1 MKFMFETMEYTHFG
15 YNPFIKAGDNMY
27 RKESTDG
34 KNGMGSTLAFYVR
47 SEMGEYAAA
56 YGGSADRCNRNTNG
70 HKHGSSICFN
80 SFKGDKTLAM
90 NGNLNSQSTWGP
102 YLCNVNGWCGG
113 GNKEHLM
120 MMLVAEMP
128 AGFKRTS
135 TRYCEEHTS
144 LTSETSRYYTSLIK
158 CQTDCLADGNCGG
171 CNFLC
176 SLNYYFSKGSVAYFR
191 FDKDKCTMKESQCG
205 SYIYTKSG

>member
-1 MKFMFETMEYTHFG
+1 MVLKAQAREKNGMKFMFETMEYTHFG
-15 YNPFIKAGDNMY
+15 YNPFTKAGDNMY

-90 NGNLNSQSTWGP
+90 NGNLNSQSTWGAP
-102 YLCNVNGWCGG
+102 HSLLNIAASLGSLVC
-113 GNKEHLM
+113 
-120 MMLVAEMP
+120 MLVTIRDAP
-128 AGFKRTS
+128 QPS
-135 TRYCEEHTS
+135 TPHPRDVPRLRCRPVFVQCQWMVWWWQQRA
-144 LTSETSRYYTSLIK
+144 LDDDARGGDASRWS
-158 CQTDCLADGNCGG
+158 GG
-171 CNFLC
+171 Q
-176 SLNYYFSKGSVAYFR
+176 VIR
-191 FDKDKCTMKESQCG
+191 RCG
-205 SYIYTKSG
+205 SWWDG